1 MTGARTP
8 SPGRPRP
15 RRTAAGL
22 RRWPEYTAAGLVLA
36 LGLGLGSLLLDGK
49 RRPAEEVAAPQP
61 PSTIPVSPGAVTGLS
76 SSAPAAPSAPSQ
88 AQAGTIPPAPA
99 TPPAPKIPPP
109 VLPEPRRLPA
119 PPTPAKPETAA
130 AGTPASASQTPAA
143 QASAAQTPVTQAPV
157 AQAPAAQ
164 APVNQA
170 PTPAAATPARPQP
183 EAPATPEAGAPAQTQ
198 SEPDSPAPAPAAGT
212 PAVSPSAQRTP
223 LRSEYRVMLGTFGS
237 EAALRSATAGVGAL
251 GYTVYAIDLG
261 NQFVAQVGP
270 FPDEATGQQAA
281 ADIRR
286 AYARAELYPPRG
298 RTLQTTAAASA
309 SAAPDPA
316 APAAV
321 TPDPP
326 ASEPAAPTEAAAPPA
341 PLPAPAGP
349 VYVQVGAF
357 NTVEGA
363 QRFVEQ
369 LRAQGFTPS
378 VNAPETGKVTVLLGP
393 LSGDALLAAEG
404 RLDAAGLDHFRLR

>member
-15 RRTAAGL
+15 RRSAAGL
-22 RRWPEYTAAGLVLA
+22 RRWPEFTAAGLVLA
-36 LGLGLGSLLLDGK
+36 LGLGLGSLLLDGQ
-49 RRPAEEVAAPQP
+49 RAPQEVVVAAPP
-61 PSTIPVSPGAVTGLS
+61 TSAIPVSPGAVTGAS
-76 SSAPAAPSAPSQ
+76 SSATASAASPAAQ
-88 AQAGTIPPAPA
+88 TTAGTIPPAPA

-119 PPTPAKPETAA
+119 PPTPAKPEAE
-130 AGTPASASQTPAA
+130 
-143 QASAAQTPVTQAPV
+143 ASAAAAPASQPAAAEAQKPETQAPE
-157 AQAPAAQ
+157 AQRTETQRTEA
-164 APVNQA
+164 QA
-170 PTPAAATPARPQP
+170 PTPAAAPPAQPQA
-183 EAPATPEAGAPAQTQ
+183 EAPATSGTGTPAQ
-198 SEPDSPAPAPAAGT
+198 SEPAPTPAPAAGA
-212 PAVSPSAQRTP
+212 PAVPPSAQRTP

-298 RTLQTTAAASA
+298 RTLQNPAQAAAQAPTSAPDTAASA
-309 SAAPDPA
+309 AS
-316 APAAV
+316 APADESAQQ
-321 TPDPP
+321 
-326 ASEPAAPTEAAAPPA
+326 AEAADTPA

-357 NTVEGA
+357 NNVEGA

>member
-8 SPGRPRP
+8 SPGRPRRIP
-15 RRTAAGL
+15 AGL
-22 RRWPEYTAAGLVLA
+22 RQWPEFTAAGLVLA

-49 RRPAEEVAAPQP
+49 RQPPEPVAAAPQP
-61 PSTIPVSPGAVTGLS
+61 TSAIPVSPGAVTGS
-76 SSAPAAPSAPSQ
+76 SQAAPAPASAQSQ
-88 AQAGTIPPAPA
+88 TTAGTIPPAPA

-109 VLPEPRRLPA
+109 VLPEPRRLPD
-119 PPTPAKPETAA
+119 PPTPAKQTDATTP
-130 AGTPASASQTPAA
+130 GTSSPIASAPGAQAPAA
-143 QASAAQTPVTQAPV
+143 QIPAAQIPA

-164 APVNQA
+164 APSPPGVASTEPAQPQA
-170 PTPAAATPARPQP
+170 
-183 EAPATPEAGAPAQTQ
+183 EAPATPEAATPAQSEPETPAPPPNAATPNPGAPAVT
-198 SEPDSPAPAPAAGT
+198 
-212 PAVSPSAQRTP
+212 PSAQRTP

-237 EAALRSATAGVGAL
+237 EAALRSATAGVEAL

-270 FPDEATGQQAA
+270 FTDEASGQQAA

-286 AYARAELYPPRG
+286 AYAQAELYPPRG
-298 RTLQTTAAASA
+298 RTLQTPAQAAAEAPMPAPAAPDTSASA
-309 SAAPDPA
+309 SEPE
-316 APAAV
+316 APAEAAV
-321 TPDPP
+321 PP
-326 ASEPAAPTEAAAPPA
+326 AT
-341 PLPAPAGP
+341 LPAPAGP

-357 NTVEGA
+357 NNVEGA

-369 LRAQGFTPS
+369 LRAQGFSPS

-393 LSGDALLAAEG
+393 LSGDTLLAAEG

>member
-76 SSAPAAPSAPSQ
+76 SSAPAAPSAPTQ

-130 AGTPASASQTPAA
+130 AGTPASAPQTPAA
-143 QASAAQTPVTQAPV
+143 QASAAQTPA

-309 SAAPDPA
+309 SGAPDPA